1 MRKTSE
7 SESLFEASR
16 SKYRCQNLELVTF
29 QGEVSQQTTY
39 WSDDIRRAGGV
50 ILVQAFLWN
59 YGNHPFACEPK
70 GTRGKSP
77 RLIVG
82 MAKDGAD
89 SLVLAM
95 KAGNSAGAKGRSQEW
110 RTRDQLACKEES

>member
-7 SESLFEASR
+7 SKSLFEASR
-16 SKYRCQNLELVTF
+16 YRYRCQNLELVAF
-29 QGEVSQQTTY
+29 RGKVWQQTTY
-39 WSDDIRRAGGV
+39 WSDGIRRAGGV
-50 ILVQAFLWN
+50 ILFQAFVWN

-77 RLIVG
+77 RLTVG

-89 SLVLAM
+89 SSVLAL
-95 KAGNSAGAKGRSQEW
+95 KAGNSAGAKGRSQKW
-110 RTRDQLACKEES
+110 RTSGQLACKEEP

>member
-7 SESLFEASR
+7 SKPLFEASR
-16 SKYRCQNLELVTF
+16 LMYRCQNLELVTL
-29 QGEVSQQTTY
+29 QGKVWQQTTY
-39 WSDDIRRAGGV
+39 WSDGIRRAGGV
-50 ILVQAFLWN
+50 ILVQAFVWN

-95 KAGNSAGAKGRSQEW
+95 KASNSAGAKGRSQEW
-110 RTRDQLACKEES
+110 RTRGQLACKEEP